1 MEPSKSKKTMNEV
14 PCESPFPNEPSGCC
28 VDGRKCD
35 EICVAIAAEEDCRKV
50 GYVHEEELECRE
62 KCCNKKTE
70 EAASVCNPGTDHC
83 CTESMM
89 ASEDIGVG
97 HIERCCSGGSGAREE
112 DEISATRKDNCC
124 PGQQD
129 AVHTIVAAC
138 VSDEDVIGDT
148 CEPAC
153 FTAGE
158 KDQAYAGSS
167 AEIEKKYDPC
177 YAKSERVI
185 MTAGI
190 SDEED
195 KHDDN
200 FGCKPRAPPV
210 GARKEV
216 DSCCDAQPFS
226 LSSSESANEAVIAD
240 SRHAY
245 SAHFEQAILK
255 YTAYLEDGICICRN
269 ALSRIDTC
277 CDQEKRAAASK
288 KRKSCSAV
296 TVYGTGSVVKGSKNN
311 RVVAASKASCKK
323 PCCTKKAISTSK
335 KDEYCK
341 SNVNKCAETHD
352 SQREKDDCTDEE
364 DRCCMKTAAPAVSN
378 VRIKTDQ
385 ERLQKKATTRVRAD
399 DIEQGAA
406 REHVSFGILG
416 LTCTGCIK
424 KITGVLDH
432 IDGVE
437 NVKINFVAAL
447 GDIDVDTSKIEAEKA
462 LQQLERET
470 GFKCSRVV
478 SDYQTLDVLMG
489 KVEAQS
495 LSSQML
501 NGIMSIEKAGK
512 AYRLSFD
519 PLVIGAREVVA
530 RSGGKLAPPSND
542 GAVADGRRRFI
553 LKLWSFIAAA
563 ALTIP
568 VVILAWGDTGVP
580 YMPRSIISLVLGT
593 CVQAIAVPE
602 FYTPALKALVFS
614 KTIEMDMLVVIS
626 ITAAHG
632 YSVIAFGLTHSRVEL
647 EQGELF
653 ETSTLLITLVLLG
666 RLVSSYAKVRAV
678 QAVSMRS
685 FQAATAY
692 LENDSGHS
700 SEIDARLLEFNDII
714 TILPHSKIVS
724 DGQVTRGESAV
735 DESMLTGES
744 LPVSKAVGDTVIAG
758 TLNGPSP
765 LSVRLTR
772 LPGQNSITDIINLV
786 QNALS
791 AKPRIQDLAD
801 VVAGWFVPVVIAV
814 STIVFIIWLVVGLKI
829 RGENGGGAVGLSI
842 TYVIAVLAI
851 SCPCALGLAVP
862 LVLVVAGGVAAK
874 AGVVIKQADAMEQGL
889 KVTDVIFDKTG
900 TLTDGDLHVLDE
912 EMHGNELTDVEA
924 LSLADALVKDNE
936 HPVSQAVAKSL
947 QARNIQP
954 FNLKGVKSV
963 PGAGIE
969 AVWKGSNVR
978 AGNPFWLDVASH
990 PSVASLLAGG
1000 LTLLCVSLDGRLVVS
1015 FSLKARLRVEAVS
1028 VIKELSTRG
1037 ITCHIVSGDQPT
1049 AVFDVASSVNIQPNR
1064 VASRQSPADKQAYV
1078 QNLIS
1083 ASKTTLF
1090 VGDGTNDA
1098 VAIAQANVGV
1108 QIGSA
1113 SDVTRATSD
1122 VVLLGGLDG
1131 ILTLLDISKQSY
1143 YRIVFNFAWSAIYN
1157 LLAILLA
1164 AGAFIKA
1171 RIPPSYAGLGEI
1183 VSVLPLVFVA
1193 MSLMK
1198 VKVGKH

>member
-1 MEPSKSKKTMNEV
+1 MESSKSKKPMNEV
-14 PCESPFPNEPSGCC
+14 PCESPFPSQPTGCC
-28 VDGRKCD
+28 MDGRKCD
-35 EICVAIAAEEDCRKV
+35 EICVAIAAEEYCRKV
-50 GYVHEEELECRE
+50 GHVHVEELECRE
-62 KCCNKKTE
+62 KCCNKKTNE
-70 EAASVCNPGTDHC
+70 TASVCNPGTDHC
-83 CTESMM
+83 CAESMT
-89 ASEDIGVG
+89 ASEDIGTWHKEG
-97 HIERCCSGGSGAREE
+97 CCSGGSGAKEE
-112 DEISATRKDNCC
+112 DKISVTRKDSGC
-124 PGQQD
+124 PGEQTCVND
-129 AVHTIVAAC
+129 EEVAMD
-138 VSDEDVIGDT
+138 S

-153 FTAGE
+153 CTAGE
-158 KDQAYAGSS
+158 KDQAYAGSA
-167 AEIEKKYDPC
+167 AEIEKKDDLC
-177 YAKSERVI
+177 YAKSERFI

-195 KHDDN
+195 KHDDD
-200 FGCKPRAPPV
+200 FGCKPRAPSV
-210 GARKEV
+210 RAKKKV
-216 DSCCDAQPFS
+216 DSCCDAQPLSF
-226 LSSSESANEAVIAD
+226 SSSQSANEAVIAD
-240 SRHAY
+240 SRDAY
-245 SAHFEQAILK
+245 SAHLEQAILK
-255 YTAYLEDGICICRN
+255 YTAYLEAGICICRN
-269 ALSRIDTC
+269 VLSRIETC
-277 CDQEKRAAASK
+277 CDQKKRTATFK

-296 TVYGTGSVVKGSKNN
+296 TVHDTGSVVKRSKNN
-311 RVVAASKASCKK
+311 HGVAAGKSNCKK
-323 PCCTKKAISTSK
+323 SCCTKKAISTE
-335 KDEYCK
+335 KDGYCK
-341 SNVNKCAETHD
+341 SNVDKITHD

-364 DRCCMKTAAPAVSN
+364 AHCCKKTAAPAIGD
-378 VRIKTDQ
+378 VRIQKDQ

-406 REHVSFGILG
+406 REHVSFSILG
-416 LTCTGCIK
+416 MTCTGCIK

-432 IDGVE
+432 VDGVE
-437 NVKINFVAAL
+437 VVNINFVAAL
-447 GDIDVDTSKIEAEKA
+447 GDIDVDTSKIGAEKA

-470 GFKCSRVV
+470 GFKCSRIV

-495 LSSQML
+495 LSTLML
-501 NGIMSIEKAGK
+501 NGMMSIEKAGK

-530 RSGGKLAPPSND
+530 RSEGKLAPPSND
-542 GAVADGRRRFI
+542 GAIADGRRRFI

-563 ALTIP
+563 TLTIP

-580 YMPRSIISLVLGT
+580 STTRSIISLVLGT

-614 KTIEMDMLVVIS
+614 KSIEMDMLVVIS
-626 ITAAHG
+626 ITAAYG
-632 YSVIAFGLTHSRVEL
+632 YSVIAFGLTHSGVEL

-666 RLVSSYAKVRAV
+666 RLVSTYAKVRAV

-685 FQAATAY
+685 FQAETAY

-714 TILPHSKIVS
+714 KITPHSKIVS
-724 DGQVTRGESAV
+724 DGQVVRGKSAV

-758 TLNGPSP
+758 TLNGPGP

-801 VVAGWFVPVVIAV
+801 VLAGWFVPVVIAV
-814 STIVFIIWLVVGLKI
+814 STIVFIIWLVVALKI

-842 TYVIAVLAI
+842 TYAIAVLAI

-874 AGVVIKQADAMEQGL
+874 AGVIIKQADAMERGF

-900 TLTDGDLHVLDE
+900 TLTDGDLHVLGE

-924 LSLADALVKDNE
+924 LSLASALVKDNE

-947 QARNIQP
+947 RARNIQP
-954 FNLKGVKSV
+954 FNLKGIKSV

-969 AVWKGSNVR
+969 AVWKSSNVR

-1000 LTLLCVSLDGRLVVS
+1000 LTPLCVSLDGRPVMS
-1015 FSLKARLRVEAVS
+1015 FSLKASLRVEAVA
-1028 VIKELSTRG
+1028 VIRELSTRG
-1037 ITCHIVSGDQPT
+1037 ITCHVVSGDQPT
-1049 AVFDVASSVNIQPNR
+1049 VVSDVASLVNIQPSK

-1078 QNLIS
+1078 QNLI
-1083 ASKTTLF
+1083 AVGKTTLF

-1122 VVLLGGLDG
+1122 VVLLCGLDG

-1143 YRIVFNFAWSAIYN
+1143 YRIIFNFAWSAIYN
-1157 LLAILLA
+1157 ILAILLA
-1164 AGAFIKA
+1164 AGAFIKV

-1183 VSVLPLVFVA
+1183 VSVLPVVFVA